1 VLFREP
7 DRQAFFDEN
16 GYIILDLLDRPR
28 IESLL
33 EFYRQTVGGMQQ
45 EDLFES
51 SRHCSLEMNFRIMER
66 LRDEFEEPAS
76 RIFADGILFGGT
88 FMVKVPRRS
97 TVLPLHQDWSVVE
110 EDRHQ
115 SAFIWCAL
123 DDVSPD
129 GGGLFVLPGSHRY
142 FHNIRSGNMPS
153 VRIPLGDPLAELVV
167 DLPLKA
173 GQAVAY
179 ADRLFHGSRANRTA
193 SPRIICTGR
202 VNEAGS
208 TLVYYHQTEEGRVAV
223 IEASP
228 EFYLKEIGK
237 LARGGLIEGFPVRQT
252 ISYRYDAVTGERL
265 LARLGELGKLPEAS
279 SA

>member
-1 VLFREP
+1 VLFRDH
-7 DRQAFFDEN
+7 DRQAAFDEN
-16 GYIILDLLDRPR
+16 GYVVLDLLDRPR
-28 IESLL
+28 IDRLL
-33 EFYRQTVGGMQQ
+33 DFYRQTVGGMQQ

-51 SRHCSLEMNFRIMER
+51 SRHCSLEMNFRIMDGIR
-66 LRDEFEEPAS
+66 AEFEEPAS
-76 RIFADGILFGGT
+76 RIFADGTLFGGT
-88 FMVKVPRRS
+88 FMVKVRQRS

-123 DDVSPD
+123 DDVTPEC
-129 GGGLFVLPGSHRY
+129 GGLFVLPGSHRY

-153 VRIPLGDPLAELVV
+153 VRIPLDDALAELIV
-167 DLPLKA
+167 DVPLKA

-179 ADRLFHGSRANRTA
+179 SDRLFHGSRANRTK
-193 SPRIICTGR
+193 SPRIVCTGR

-208 TLVYYHQTEEGRVAV
+208 TLLYYHQTEEGRVAV

-237 LARGGLIEGFPVRQT
+237 LARGGLVEGFPVRAT
-252 ISYRYDAVTGERL
+252 ISYRYDAVTAERL
-265 LARLGELGKLPEAS
+265 LARLAELGKLPEAS